1 MNDKK
6 HLMENSTDNYV
17 TLKSIKNDEEKRVRN
32 IEKRRELDVLYYNTC
47 VSDWKNFFTSWVGSK
62 YKLLVEYEDKPG
74 IFIVPNKN
82 VDGNILEK
90 DCDYFTY
97 KKHNFSMTLIDHN
110 KKEHKIELL
119 VIYVEDYSTDIELRC
134 YSCMLSHDI
143 LLTTIQ
149 NSKKEVDLLPKDHL
163 YRYPVYIP
171 IICFCTTLSEE
182 ISKNIVEF
190 LETKYFSL
198 IEKEEE

>member
-1 MNDKK
+1 MKK
-6 HLMENSTDNYV
+6 NTYN
-17 TLKSIKNDEEKRVRN
+17 TLKSIKNDEEKRIKE
-32 IEKRRELDVLYYNTC
+32 IERKRESEVLYYNIC
-47 VSDWKNFFTSWVGSK
+47 VLDWKEFFTLWVNTR

-97 KKHNFSMTLIDHN
+97 KKHDFSMILTDHN
-110 KKEHKIELL
+110 RKEHKIELQ
-119 VIYVEDYSTDIELRC
+119 VIYVEDYSTDIELKC

-149 NSKKEVDLLPKDHL
+149 NSKKEVDLISKDHL

-171 IICFCTTLSEE
+171 IICFCTTLPEE

-198 IEKEEE
+198 IVKEKE